1 VADNHGSALVDYVLF
16 RPSRGDR
23 PEEHRIRLFAVSGI
37 SMLATTRAVASVLLA
52 MASLSQAAEQN
63 VILDN
68 LLERGVSI
76 GSTRLRLPT
85 ATLADGLSARQQKQS
100 LAQISDDN
108 HPLDALVHKAV
119 VAPFVLRIQ
128 DEPNAGQG
136 RPRRVDLW
144 FVAHG
149 DFDHL
154 SDEDFLKRQ
163 VDTEMKSQ
171 QGGSL
176 TEGAILTEDQLRA
189 RKIEIVPD
197 ERFLTVNLE
206 LFNRVNVRG
215 TMRARLSR
223 GPESVTVAAT
233 LEPRFAQDHEFPNAW
248 RSLQLNDAGRVVV
261 GPARPYGGAAWY
273 CKATRLKQPQGAV
286 LVEYHIAFDEPE
298 GWFNGAN
305 LLRSKLPLLVQD
317 GVRKFR
323 RRFAEQ
329 TGPPQQTA
337 TD

>member
-1 VADNHGSALVDYVLF
+1 
-16 RPSRGDR
+16 
-23 PEEHRIRLFAVSGI
+23 
-37 SMLATTRAVASVLLA
+37 MLAATRALASLLLLA
-52 MASLSQAAEQN
+52 TASLSQAADQN

-68 LLERGVSI
+68 LLELGVQI
-76 GSTRLRLPT
+76 GNTRVRLPA
-85 ATLADGLSARQQKQS
+85 ATLADGLSARQQQQA
-100 LAQISDDN
+100 LAPITDDN
-108 HPLDALVHKAV
+108 HPLDVMVRRAV
-119 VAPFVLRIQ
+119 VAPFVLRIK
-128 DEPNAGQG
+128 DEPHAGEG

-149 DFDHL
+149 DFDRL
-154 SDEDFLKRQ
+154 SDEDFLKQQ
-163 VDTEMKSQ
+163 VDTETKSR

-206 LFNRVNVRG
+206 LFDRVKLRG
-215 TMRARLSR
+215 TVRARLSR
-223 GPESVTVAAT
+223 TAESVTLAAT
-233 LEPRFAQDHEFPNAW
+233 LEPQFAQDREFPNAW
-248 RSLQLNDAGRVVV
+248 RSLKLDDAGRGVI
-261 GPARPYGGAAWY
+261 GPAQPYVGAAWY
-273 CKATRLKQPQGAV
+273 CKATKLKQPKGAV
-286 LVEYHIAFDEPE
+286 LIEYHIVFDEPE

-329 TGPPQQTA
+329 TSPQQPTA